1 MTLTE
6 MIRHA
11 LSVAAAL
18 ACLAATPAVGQTDA
32 VVLVGLLAWGV
43 WRRRQQQRS
52 CSGNGP

>member
-32 VVLVGLLAWGV
+32 VVLVGL
-43 WRRRQQQRS
+43 
-52 CSGNGP
+52 